1 MVRVNN
7 RFTSSW
13 TKRVQ
18 YHYCRM
24 PFDHKEAPNR
34 DWTLYLLPITC
45 QDKANKKNT
54 REHRTSTIGTKDDKH
69 SLVERGSL

>member
-1 MVRVNN
+1 
-7 RFTSSW
+7 
-13 TKRVQ
+13 
-18 YHYCRM
+18 M

-54 REHRTSTIGTKDDKH
+54 REHHTSTIGTKDD
-69 SLVERGSL
+69 